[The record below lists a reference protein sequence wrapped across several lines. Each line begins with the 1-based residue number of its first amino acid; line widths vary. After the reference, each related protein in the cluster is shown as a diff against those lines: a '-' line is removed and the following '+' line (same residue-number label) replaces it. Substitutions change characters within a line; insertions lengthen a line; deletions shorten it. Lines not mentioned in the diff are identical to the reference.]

1 MIAICD
7 MKMLGDEA
15 KQNPR
20 DSTYTVMLINYLIS
34 IKQKLN
40 IVIKFMSLLALNCIF
55 IMIFLELYTTGL
67 F

>member
-7 MKMLGDEA
+7 MKMLGGEA

-40 IVIKFMSLLALNCIF
+40 IVIKFMSLLALNCIS
-55 IMIFLELYTTGL
+55 GL

>member
-7 MKMLGDEA
+7 MKMLGGEA

-40 IVIKFMSLLALNCIF
+40 IVIKFMSLLALNCIS